1 MGKKLIRWLY
11 KEVNNYTESTNKDL
25 IDDLFF
31 YLEKFIIQNKELRVT
46 ETKEDLRIHFY
57 LFIYNGSIIDNNY
70 INDDRFN
77 IQYSDEIVDLFIKMK
92 GISNN
97 YGSTIFN
104 QKTDNSDCLLEFLN
118 NYLIIEDTYYEEED
132 DIIIQEDVY

>member
-1 MGKKLIRWLY
+1 M
-11 KEVNNYTESTNKDL
+11 KD
-25 IDDLFF
+25 
-31 YLEKFIIQNKELRVT
+31 
-46 ETKEDLRIHFY
+46 
-57 LFIYNGSIIDNNY
+57 
-70 INDDRFN
+70 
-77 IQYSDEIVDLFIKMK
+77 
-92 GISNN
+92 ISNN

>member
-1 MGKKLIRWLY
+1 MGEKLIRWLY

>member
-92 GISNN
+92 DISNN

>member
-31 YLEKFIIQNKELRVT
+31 YLEDFIIQNKELKVT
-46 ETKEDLRIHFY
+46 ETKENLRIHFY

-92 GISNN
+92 DISNN

>member
-31 YLEKFIIQNKELRVT
+31 YLENFIIQNKELRVT

-70 INDDRFN
+70 INDDRFT

-92 GISNN
+92 DISNN

-118 NYLIIEDTYYEEED
+118 NYLIIEDIYYEDED